1 MLNNHGKKWEQQDIN
16 SIHNIIK
23 NKTNITEALCTNVFG
38 RTEYAVR
45 QRILKTLYEIRK
57 NGGSVSYG
65 IFILEMTMEE
75 FEKNYENNNS
85 AIINKQKYYENYG
98 KFWADEDTETLIKLM
113 NEKKEFNDE
122 ISNNIFG
129 RPTKSIIDKIR
140 RIIIAYLKDGK
151 DINEYLH
158 YMNMDLNDFQNKY
171 VNKQK
176 SEKKQTNNTN
186 KFEYIKNQFEMLNEK
201 IDILTELLKKNELNK

>member
-1 MLNNHGKKWEQQDIN
+1 MLNNHGKKWEQKDIN

-176 SEKKQTNNTN
+176 SGKKQTNNTN

>member
-1 MLNNHGKKWEQQDIN
+1 MLNNHGKKWEQKDIN

-113 NEKKEFNDE
+113 KDKIEFDDE
-122 ISNNIFG
+122 NSNSIFG
-129 RPTKSIIDKIR
+129 RPAKSIIDKIR
-140 RIIIAYLKDGK
+140 RIIITYYKDGK

-158 YMNMDLNDFQNKY
+158 YMNMDLNEFENKY

-176 SEKKQTNNTN
+176 SGKKQTNNTN
-186 KFEYIKNQFEMLNEK
+186 KFEYIKNQFEMINEK
-201 IDILTELLKKNELNK
+201 IDILTELLKKNIN

>member
-1 MLNNHGKKWEQQDIN
+1 MLNNHGKKWEQKDIN

-98 KFWADEDTETLIKLM
+98 KFWTDEDTETLIKLM
-113 NEKKEFNDE
+113 KDKIEFDDE
-122 ISNNIFG
+122 NSNSIFG
-129 RPTKSIIDKIR
+129 RPAKSIIDKIR
-140 RIIIAYLKDGK
+140 RIIITYYKDGK
-151 DINEYLH
+151 DITEYLH
-158 YMNMDLNDFQNKY
+158 YINLTLDEFENKY
-171 VNKQK
+171 VNKP
-176 SEKKQTNNTN
+176 KKETKTKD
-186 KFEYIKNQFEMLNEK
+186 KFEYIKNQFDTLNKK
-201 IDILTELLKKNELNK
+201 IDLLTELLKKNIN

>member
-45 QRILKTLYEIRK
+45 QRILKTLFEYKK
-57 NGGSVSYG
+57 NDKPVNNGLT
-65 IFILEMTMEE
+65 ILGMSITE
-75 FEKNYENNNS
+75 FETKYENNNS
-85 AIINKQKYYENYG
+85 AIINIQKEYGNYG
-98 KFWADEDTETLIKLM
+98 KFWSDADTETLIQLM

-129 RPTKSIIDKIR
+129 RPVKSIIDKIR
-140 RIIIAYLKDGK
+140 RIIITYYKDGK

-158 YMNMDLNDFQNKY
+158 YLNMDLNEFENKY

-176 SEKKQTNNTN
+176 SGKKQTNNTN

-201 IDILTELLKKNELNK
+201 LDFITVLLKKNIN